1 MACGV
6 NSNGRTV
13 VLPPAH
19 ERMAM
24 EALSA
29 QPIAALVIG
38 LVILIFPRVLNYAI
52 AAYLIF
58 IGVTGLWP
66 DLL

>member
-1 MACGV
+1 
-6 NSNGRTV
+6 
-13 VLPPAH
+13 
-19 ERMAM
+19 M

-38 LVILIFPRVLNYAI
+38 IVVLLVPRILNYAV

-66 DLL
+66 NIF

>member
-1 MACGV
+1 
-6 NSNGRTV
+6 
-13 VLPPAH
+13 
-19 ERMAM
+19 M

-29 QPIAALVIG
+29 QPIAALIIG

-66 DLL
+66 ELF